1 MEEHL
6 YIPREKTVLERTAD
20 IASGYIVIAG
30 ILAMGLFGLACTL
43 QLVKVEQQMTFDA
56 RV

>member
-1 MEEHL
+1 MEKQP
-6 YIPREKTVLERTAD
+6 YIPREPSILERSAN
-20 IASGYIVIAG
+20 IASGYIIIVG

-43 QLVKVEQQMTFDA
+43 QLVKIERQMAVEA

>member
-1 MEEHL
+1 MEKHP

-20 IASGYIVIAG
+20 IASGYIVIAS
-30 ILAMGLFGLACTL
+30 ILALGLFGLACTL
-43 QLVKVEQQMTFDA
+43 QLVKVERQMMFDA

>member
-1 MEEHL
+1 MEEHP
-6 YIPREKTVLERTAD
+6 YIPREKTALERTAD

-43 QLVKVEQQMTFDA
+43 QLVKIGQQMTIDA

>member
-1 MEEHL
+1 MEEHP
-6 YIPREKTVLERTAD
+6 YIPREKPVLERSAD

-43 QLVKVEQQMTFDA
+43 QLVKVERQMTFDA